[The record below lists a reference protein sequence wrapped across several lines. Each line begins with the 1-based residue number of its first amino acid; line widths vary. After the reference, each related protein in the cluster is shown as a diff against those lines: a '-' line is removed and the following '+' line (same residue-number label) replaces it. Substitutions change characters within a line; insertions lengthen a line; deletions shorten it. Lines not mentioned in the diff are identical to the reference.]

1 MANCAKNPCRPAF
14 RTSSNN
20 WLRLHQSSRRG
31 AAKFWAGRQGGFRS
45 KLGHKNSPA
54 KGFDGASV
62 ARPWLGLT
70 TAFAQQPEEAPER
83 VTPYSTVLGP
93 SECALK
99 GRLRH
104 PIRAKV
110 FGTMDGKKLA

>member
-1 MANCAKNPCRPAF
+1 MANCAKNPCRRAF

-20 WLRLHQSSRRG
+20 WLRLHQSSRSRCSQVL
-31 AAKFWAGRQGGFRS
+31 GRKTRRAPTHSGPQ
-45 KLGHKNSPA
+45 KSPA